1 MIEVQTQDELSNLE
15 GGVESMCR
23 VMEEVREE
31 GREEAR
37 SQMIAILLMSNSE
50 EDILYNERFT
60 GLHVTQEEIDAAK
73 ERLEE

>member
-1 MIEVQTQDELSNLE
+1 
-15 GGVESMCR
+15 MCR
-23 VMEEVREE
+23 VIEEVREE
-31 GREEAR
+31 GRIEGQEEGRIAGREEAR

-73 ERLEE
+73 ERLKE